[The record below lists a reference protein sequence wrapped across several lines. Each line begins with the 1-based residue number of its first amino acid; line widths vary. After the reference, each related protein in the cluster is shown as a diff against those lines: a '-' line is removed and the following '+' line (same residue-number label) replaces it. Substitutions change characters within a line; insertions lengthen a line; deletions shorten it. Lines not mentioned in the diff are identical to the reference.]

1 MTSYMTTMF
10 QIARSIFQSKP
21 VEPNAV
27 KEVSAPV
34 EIISALVSTQNDVVK
49 EVTVVPVVSTQNDVV
64 KEVAVVPVVPTQ
76 NDVVKEVAVVPVVS
90 TQNDVVKEVAV
101 VPVVPTQNDVV
112 KEVAVVPV
120 VPTQN
125 DVVKEVSVP
134 EPEPIVVPENTQSKS
149 VESVPKRKP
158 RGKTIKK

>member
-76 NDVVKEVAVVPVVS
+76 NDVVKEVAVVPVV
-90 TQNDVVKEVAV
+90 
-101 VPVVPTQNDVV
+101 
-112 KEVAVVPV
+112 
-120 VPTQN
+120 PTQN